1 MEVSKV
7 LPHESKEFINVD
19 YEMRN
24 QLKLFVGERSKTA
37 FDSGCKI
44 FDVILHEP
52 YDVRILI
59 MKLNFFHIRVN

>member
-1 MEVSKV
+1 MEVSNKV
-7 LPHESKEFINVD
+7 SHESSEFLNVD
-19 YEMRN
+19 FEMRN

-52 YDVRILI
+52 YEV
-59 MKLNFFHIRVN
+59 KTTQE